1 VRVLQSWLSEHVTDL
16 PSVDATAEAFV
27 RVGFEIE
34 EIHPAPVITGPLK
47 VGRVLEIEELTG
59 QKKPIRWCQ
68 VDVGEQAARGVIC
81 GATNFAVGD
90 LVVVTL
96 PGAVLPGGFT
106 ITARKT
112 YGHVSDGMIAS
123 VRELGIGTD
132 HAGILVL
139 PPNTGRP
146 GDDALPLLGS
156 GDPVIELNI
165 TPDRGY
171 AFSVRGLARE
181 IATATEADFTDPA
194 SRVAV
199 QVAQGDA
206 WPVTLADEGCLRF
219 VARRVNGVDPR
230 AASPWWMQRRLL
242 GAGMRPISL
251 IVDVT
256 NYVMLELGQPL
267 HAYDA
272 GRLAGPIVVRR
283 AALGESLSTLDDV
296 HRTLDPDD
304 LLITDDSGPIGLAGV
319 MGGASTEIRPGTDP
333 IDVLIEAAHFDPATV
348 ARAARR
354 HKLPSEA
361 SRRFERTVDPQLPP
375 VAAERVAALLVEHGG
390 GTIADGRTDAGAAPV
405 AAPVTM
411 ALDLPDRVAG
421 VAYPP
426 GATVRRLTQVG
437 CSVELGAGPDGRG
450 QVVATPPSWR
460 PDLLLPADLVEEV
473 LRLEG
478 YDAIPSALPAAPA
491 GRGLTA
497 AQRRRR
503 AVSIALA
510 EAGYV
515 EVLPFPFVGPQTWDA
530 FGLAADDPRR
540 HSVHVRN
547 PLDADRPELATTL
560 LPGLLDTLV
569 RNRSR
574 GAGDL
579 ALATV
584 GQVVLPHRQQ
594 LPMPEPGVGG
604 RPSDAEI
611 AQIAAALPAQP
622 VHVGVVLAGDREARG
637 WWGSGR
643 EASWADAVQAARLVG
658 QAAGVELR
666 VTAGDNPPWHPGR
679 CAMLRVGDFP
689 VGFAGE
695 LHPKVIDALG
705 LPART
710 CAMELDLDLLP
721 LDEARPVPLVS
732 PYPPVA
738 VDVALVTDA
747 VVPAARLADAL
758 LDGGGDLLEDVRLFD
773 VYAGEQV
780 GAGKRSLAYTLRFRA
795 PDRTLTSEE
804 ANTVRDAAV
813 AVAVQRHGAR
823 LRS

>member
-1 VRVLQSWLSEHVTDL
+1 MRVLQSWLFEHVADL
-16 PSVDATAEAFV
+16 PSAEATAEAFV

-34 EIHPAPVITGPLK
+34 EIHPAPEITGPVK
-47 VGRVLEIEELTG
+47 FGRVLEIEELAG
-59 QKKPIRWCQ
+59 LKKPIRWCQ
-68 VDVGEQAARGVIC
+68 VDVGEATPRGVIC

-96 PGAVLPGGFT
+96 PGAVLPGGFEVS
-106 ITARKT
+106 ARKT

-123 VRELGIGTD
+123 VRELGIGSD

-139 PPNTGRP
+139 PPHTAEP
-146 GDDALPLLGS
+146 GDDALPLLGAN
-156 GDPVIELNI
+156 DPVIELNI

-181 IATATEADFTDPA
+181 IAIATDVDYVDPA

-199 QVAQGDA
+199 PDVAGDA
-206 WPVTLADEGCLRF
+206 WPVRLADDGCLRF
-219 VARRVNGVDPR
+219 VARRVDGVDPK

-272 GRLAGPIVVRR
+272 ARLSGPIVVRP
-283 AALGESLSTLDDV
+283 AGVGETLTTLDDV
-296 HRTLDPDD
+296 ERRLDPDD

-319 MGGASTEIRPGTDP
+319 MGGASTEIRPGSEP
-333 IDVLIEAAHFDPATV
+333 IDVVIEAAHFDPATI
-348 ARAARR
+348 ARGARR

-375 VAAERVAALLVEHGG
+375 VAAERVAHLLVEFGG
-390 GTIADGRTDAGAAPV
+390 GTIAAGRTDVGAVPPPV
-405 AAPVTM
+405 PVRM

-426 GATVRRLTQVG
+426 GATARRLGQVG
-437 CSVELGAGPDGRG
+437 CAVELGAGADGRG

-460 PDLLLPADLVEEV
+460 PDLVQSADLVEEV

-478 YDAIPSALPAAPA
+478 YAAIPSELPTAPA

-503 AVSIALA
+503 AVSVALA

-515 EVLPFPFVGPQTWDA
+515 EVLPFPFIGPATWDA

-540 HSVHVRN
+540 RTVHVQN
-547 PLDADRPELATTL
+547 PLDADRAELTTTL

-579 ALATV
+579 ALYTV
-584 GQVVLPHRQQ
+584 GQVVLPHREQ
-594 LPMPEPGVGG
+594 LELPEPGVDR

-611 AQIAAALPAQP
+611 AQITAALPAQP
-622 VHVGVVLAGDREARG
+622 LHVGVVLAGDREPRG
-637 WWGSGR
+637 WWGKGR
-643 EASWADAVQAARLVG
+643 QAGWTDAVEAARLVG
-658 QAAGVELR
+658 EAARVELR
-666 VTAGDNPPWHPGR
+666 ITAGDNPPWHPGR

-689 VGFAGE
+689 IGFAGE

-705 LPART
+705 LPPRT
-710 CAMELDLDLLP
+710 CAMELDLDLVP
-721 LDEARPVPLVS
+721 LVDDRPVPRVS

-738 VDVALVTDA
+738 VDVALVAAAT
-747 VVPAARLADAL
+747 VPASALTDAL
-758 LDGGGDLLEDVRLFD
+758 LDGGGDLLEEVRLFD
-773 VYAGEQV
+773 VYTGEQV
-780 GAGKRSLAYTLRFRA
+780 GTGHRSLAYTLRFRA

-804 ANTVRDAAV
+804 ANAARDAAV
-813 AVAVQRHGAR
+813 AVAAQRHGAR
-823 LRS
+823 LR